1 MPGGP
6 SQYRRTNRAEGVE
19 LAQIIFDLRLEG
31 LSYRAIEAATQD
43 PNGPTGG
50 KRVAYASAKEM
61 VDKEAARRIDPKVD
75 AWRAIVVERLEGT
88 HARLDRMEAAALVVL
103 ERHHITV
110 NNGRV
115 VTLDD
120 GEPIL
125 DDGPV
130 LSAIDRLAKIE
141 DARLKNNE
149 SLRRLFGLD
158 MPVKV
163 DHTVTETTQQ
173 DIAVQELVAEM
184 RAKNA
189 NVEGSLRAEREQGE

>member
-19 LAQIIFDLRLEG
+19 LAQIIFDLRLGG

-43 PNGPTGG
+43 PDGPTGG

-75 AWRAIVVERLEGT
+75 AWRAIVVERLEGA
-88 HARLDRMEAAALVVL
+88 HARLDRMEAAARTVL

-110 NNGRV
+110 NNGRIITV
-115 VTLDD
+115 D
-120 GEPIL
+120 GEPLL

-130 LSAIDRLAKIE
+130 LAAIDRLAKIE

-173 DIAVQELVAEM
+173 DIALQELVTEM

-189 NVEGSLRAEREQGE
+189 NTVDTLRAERERGDA

>member
-19 LAQIIFDLRLEG
+19 LAQIIFDLRLQG

-43 PNGPTGG
+43 PDGPTGG
-50 KRVAYASAKEM
+50 KRVAFASAKEM

-75 AWRAIVVERLEGT
+75 AWRAIVVERLEGA
-88 HARLDRMEAAALVVL
+88 HARLDYMEAAARTVL

-110 NNGRV
+110 NNGQIIRV
-115 VTLDD
+115 D
-120 GEPIL
+120 GEPLL

-158 MPVKV
+158 APAKV
-163 DHTVTETTQQ
+163 DATITETTQQ
-173 DIAVQELVAEM
+173 DIALQELVTEM

-189 NVEGSLRAEREQGE
+189 NTIDTLRAERERGDA